1 MWKINPEI
9 MRTSLSAI
17 FARRELLGM
26 LVARSLKIR
35 YKNSSLGFFW
45 SLLTPAF
52 FIAIYA
58 LFAGILGIKGRM
70 LGAGGTGFLP
80 FLVTGI
86 VVWQFTATCFSDAL
100 HAIAGNANLIKKAS
114 FPRLLLPLSMVLANA
129 CNFLLTLVVL
139 LLYLLFARAVFGPA
153 WLLPAAMLAQALL
166 CLGLGLLISAAN
178 VFFRDTEHIVGV
190 ASLAWFFMTPVFYP
204 TAMQIDFLKGAPA
217 WLVYLNPM
225 TGILEVYRLAF
236 LNLQPAL
243 SAGFAVSCAM
253 SLLVLAAGGAIFA
266 AAQGRF
272 GDVL

>member
-1 MWKINPEI
+1 
-9 MRTSLSAI
+9 
-17 FARRELLGM
+17 M

-58 LFAGILGIKGRM
+58 LFAGILGIRGRIV
-70 LGAGGTGFLP
+70 GAGGPGFLP

-100 HAIAGNANLIKKAS
+100 HAIAGNANLIKKAA
-114 FPRLLLPLSMVLANA
+114 FPRVMLPLSMVLANA

-139 LLYLLFARAVFGPA
+139 LIYLLCAGTSFGPA
-153 WLLPAAMLAQALL
+153 WLLPAALLTQAAL
-166 CLGLGLLISAAN
+166 CLGLALLISAAN

-204 TAMQIDFLKGAPA
+204 VALQFDFLKSAPA
-217 WLVYLNPM
+217 WLVFLNPM
-225 TGILEVYRLAF
+225 TGILEVYRMAF
-236 LNLQPAL
+236 LNLAVTP
-243 SAGFAVSCAM
+243 AGFAISCAV
-253 SLLVLAAGGAIFA
+253 SLAVLAVGGAVFG